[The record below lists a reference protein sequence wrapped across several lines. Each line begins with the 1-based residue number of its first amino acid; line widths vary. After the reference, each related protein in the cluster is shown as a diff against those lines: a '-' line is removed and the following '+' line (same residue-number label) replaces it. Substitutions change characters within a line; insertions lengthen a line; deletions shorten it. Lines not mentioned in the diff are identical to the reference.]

1 MPSQGVKL
9 RLMDGVTEVR
19 YGSVIVGRSP
29 QIRDRNN
36 AGAFV
41 VFIEPL
47 PVGTP
52 IALKIDDKEMYAR
65 VTEVVESADEA
76 VAGMRVR
83 FVDSAER
90 PAPAPKPMARVAPP
104 QAAPTPAPAPAA
116 AAPPSPAPAVAA
128 PPSPAP
134 AAAAPQERQEQHAAP
149 VPVATEGSSA
159 SEAVHSSTDSAGHP
173 TDPNAHHDGEGGRRR
188 RRRK

>member
-1 MPSQGVKL
+1 MPRQGVKL

-29 QIRDRNN
+29 QIRDRTN
-36 AGAFV
+36 AGAFI
-41 VFIEPL
+41 VFSEPL

-52 IALKIDDKEMYAR
+52 ISLKIDDQGKGQEQYAR

-104 QAAPTPAPAPAA
+104 QAAPAPAPPPAA
-116 AAPPSPAPAVAA
+116 AEQ
-128 PPSPAP
+128 PSPAP
-134 AAAAPQERQEQHAAP
+134 AAAAPQEQQEQRAAP
-149 VPVATEGSSA
+149 VPVAMEGSSA
-159 SEAVHSSTDSAGHP
+159 SEAVHSSSDSAGHP
-173 TDPNAHHDGEGGRRR
+173 GDPNAHHDGEGGRRR

>member
-83 FVDSAER
+83 FVDSVEWF
-90 PAPAPKPMARVAPP
+90 
-104 QAAPTPAPAPAA
+104 
-116 AAPPSPAPAVAA
+116 
-128 PPSPAP
+128 
-134 AAAAPQERQEQHAAP
+134 
-149 VPVATEGSSA
+149 VPVLKSM
-159 SEAVHSSTDSAGHP
+159 VCVVFP
-173 TDPNAHHDGEGGRRR
+173 
-188 RRRK
+188 